1 MAIRYFDPSL
11 LIGGIMTTLL
21 ILIALLAPWLAP
33 YSPFESNLLERALSP
48 NFINGDSK
56 HLLGTDLLGKDML
69 SQLIYGTRTS
79 MLIAFSSVV
88 LSLTLGVSLGII
100 STYFNSLGIVF
111 ERLADIWQAVP
122 YPVLALA
129 AVAIL
134 GKSFVSI
141 VIILGLTT
149 WVLFYRVVRSKMLSL
164 LELNY
169 IQATK
174 ALGASYRRIFW
185 YHILPN
191 ILPLISVVA
200 TIILSNIIIFEASL
214 SFLGL
219 GLPAEFISWGAM
231 AAAGLGYESIYW
243 WIPILPSLAILY
255 AAVAINLLGDG
266 LRTVFDPQIPKYFGS
281 AYTKQLN
288 H

>member
-1 MAIRYFDPSL
+1 MTISL
-11 LIGGIMTTLL
+11 IIIT
-21 ILIALLAPWLAP
+21 ILAPWLAP
-33 YSPFESNLLERALSP
+33 YSPFETNLLERALP
-48 NFINGDSK
+48 PAFISGNLK

-79 MLIAFSSVV
+79 MLIASLSVA

-100 STYFNSLGIVF
+100 STYFNKLGIVF

-129 AVAIL
+129 AISIL
-134 GKSFVSI
+134 GKSLISI

-149 WVLFYRVVRSKMLSL
+149 WILFYRVVRSKMLSL
-164 LELNY
+164 REYNY

-174 ALGASYRRIFW
+174 ALGASDRRIFW
-185 YHILPN
+185 HHIIPN
-191 ILPLISVVA
+191 ILPLVSVIA

-214 SFLGL
+214 SFLGI
-219 GLPAEFISWGAM
+219 GLPAKFVSWGAM
-231 AAAGLGYESIYW
+231 AIDGLGYESIYW

-255 AAVAINLLGDG
+255 AALAINLLGDG
-266 LRTVFDPQIPKYFGS
+266 LRAIFDPQIPKYFEK
-281 AYTKQLN
+281 TNFL
-288 H
+288 